1 MHKVYKDELFLAVI
15 QLADLAAEITSK
27 YFRKQININYK
38 SDKSPVTAA
47 DLEIERNLR
56 GWIKQNYPTH
66 SIIGEEY
73 AKESN
78 SNQYTWVID
87 PIDGT
92 ANFALGKPIFS
103 TLVALLE
110 DNNPVAGIIDQPII
124 NERYVGVKGDGA
136 WLNGKKMKTSSQ
148 EQIADA
154 RLNITSHLMFIT
166 NNEKNKFEL
175 LCNSVSLTSFG
186 GDAYAYG
193 LLADGHIDIILE
205 ANLKFYDIAAVKII
219 IEESGGVLTD
229 WQGNEITLKNFNG
242 QCLACANK
250 VLHSKMLTLING

>member
-1 MHKVYKDELFLAVI
+1 MHKVYKDELFLSVI
-15 QLADLAAEITSK
+15 QLADLAAEITST
-27 YFRKQININYK
+27 YFRKQINISYK
-38 SDKSPVTAA
+38 LDKSPVTAA

-73 AKESN
+73 ANDSN

-92 ANFALGKPIFS
+92 ANFATGKPIFS

-110 DNNPVAGIIDQPII
+110 GNTPVAGIIDQPII

-136 WLNGKKMKTSSQ
+136 WLNGKKMKTSTQ

-154 RLNITSHLMFIT
+154 RLNITSPLMFIT
-166 NNEKNKFEL
+166 NNEKEKFEL
-175 LCNSVSLTSFG
+175 LCNSVSL
-186 GDAYAYG
+186 
-193 LLADGHIDIILE
+193 
-205 ANLKFYDIAAVKII
+205 
-219 IEESGGVLTD
+219 
-229 WQGNEITLKNFNG
+229 
-242 QCLACANK
+242 
-250 VLHSKMLTLING
+250 